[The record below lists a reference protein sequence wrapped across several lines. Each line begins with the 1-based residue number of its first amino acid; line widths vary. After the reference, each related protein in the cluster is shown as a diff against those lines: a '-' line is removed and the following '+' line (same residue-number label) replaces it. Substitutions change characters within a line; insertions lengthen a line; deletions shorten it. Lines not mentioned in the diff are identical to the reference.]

1 MGLTGQKRVAMEA
14 FDQIKT
20 VKSASAVWQRAILAD
35 RVSHAWLFTGQSA
48 ADLLSLAQA
57 FAAALQCTDR
67 PEGTAEACMHCKS
80 CLQASDGNHPD
91 ILIWPHEKPK
101 VFSIDEVRAMI
112 SDVCIRPFSSQYKVY
127 IVPDAHLM
135 RPDAQNA
142 LLKTLE
148 EPPAYAVILLLAQSA
163 DAMLETVRSRCQTVE
178 LSGSRAEYDPLLYQK
193 GEEIL
198 LDLPSWNLSQ
208 IRSAI
213 KELEPYKTQSDSL
226 LALFTAWYRDVLY
239 YKSAQDADGLLFPE
253 HIAPIREA
261 SLALSFEQI
270 QYMLDSIRH
279 AARRLKANVKF
290 DLTMELLLLAF
301 QNASPA

>member
-1 MGLTGQKRVAMEA
+1 MGA
-14 FDQIKT
+14 FDQLKT
-20 VKSASAVWQRAILAD
+20 GISANAVWQRAILAG

-91 ILIWPHEKPK
+91 ILVWPHEKPK
-101 VFSIDEVRAMI
+101 VFSIDEVRAMV

-178 LSGSRAEYDPLLYQK
+178 LSGSRAEYDPLLYQRR
-193 GEEIL
+193 GDPAGSPPPGICPRSA
-198 LDLPSWNLSQ
+198 LPSRNSSLIKHSRTVFWLCLPHGTEMFSTTSPRRMRTACSFRSTSR
-208 IRSAI
+208 RSA
-213 KELEPYKTQSDSL
+213 KPLWLCPSNRSSTCW
-226 LALFTAWYRDVLY
+226 TA
-239 YKSAQDADGLLFPE
+239 SGMP
-253 HIAPIREA
+253 PGG
-261 SLALSFEQI
+261 
-270 QYMLDSIRH
+270 
-279 AARRLKANVKF
+279 
-290 DLTMELLLLAF
+290 
-301 QNASPA
+301 